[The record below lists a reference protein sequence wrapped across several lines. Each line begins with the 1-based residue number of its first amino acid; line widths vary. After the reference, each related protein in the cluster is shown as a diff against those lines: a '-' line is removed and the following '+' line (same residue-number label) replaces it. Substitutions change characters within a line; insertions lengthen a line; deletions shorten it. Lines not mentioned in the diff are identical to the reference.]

1 MRTKGMRDIPTQYGL
16 AKRSKP
22 NSRDEA
28 ITELARLEHE
38 KARLEREMALW
49 QENQQRTEKRLQ
61 AVTDR
66 LVILQAI
73 VENRPPEAR
82 QAGSTEPESRD
93 EAKGPEQWTT
103 IQLEY

>member
-1 MRTKGMRDIPTQYGL
+1 MRTKGMRDIPTMYGL

-38 KARLEREMALW
+38 KARLERELNLW
-49 QENQQRTEKRLQ
+49 QENQKRTQQRLQ
-61 AVTDR
+61 SILNR
-66 LVILQAI
+66 LVLLQAI
-73 VENRPPEAR
+73 VEGRPPEIR
-82 QAGSTEPESRD
+82 QEGDSETGSTQDAPVS
-93 EAKGPEQWTT
+93 GQWTT

>member
-1 MRTKGMRDIPTQYGL
+1 MYGL

-38 KARLEREMALW
+38 KARLERELNLW
-49 QENQQRTEKRLQ
+49 QENQKRTQQRLQ
-61 AVTDR
+61 AILNR
-66 LVILQAI
+66 LVILQAV
-73 VENRPPEAR
+73 VEDRPPEVR
-82 QAGSTEPESRD
+82 QEGDLGSGSTQDAP
-93 EAKGPEQWTT
+93 ANEQWTT

>member
-1 MRTKGMRDIPTQYGL
+1 MKTKGMRDIPTMYGL

-38 KARLEREMALW
+38 KARLERELALW
-49 QENQQRTEKRLQ
+49 QDNQKRTQQRLQ
-61 AVTDR
+61 AILGR
-66 LVILQAI
+66 LALLQAF
-73 VENRPPEAR
+73 VDGRPSEAASPDK
-82 QAGSTEPESRD
+82 QAHDAQE
-93 EAKGPEQWTT
+93 EAGANEQWTT

>member
-1 MRTKGMRDIPTQYGL
+1 MRTKGMRDIPTMYGL

-38 KARLEREMALW
+38 KARLERELNLW
-49 QENQQRTEKRLQ
+49 QENQKRTQQRLQTILNRLVLLQ
-61 AVTDR
+61 AV
-66 LVILQAI
+66 
-73 VENRPPEAR
+73 VENRPPEAG
-82 QAGSTEPESRD
+82 QVDGSGS
-93 EAKGPEQWTT
+93 GPTQDAPVNEQWTT